1 MKICVVIPT
10 FNNKKLLTGLLKQ
23 LRTIPEFD
31 QLLITV
37 VDNGSSDGTSDMVSA
52 EFAENQ
58 LLSLPE
64 NSGGSGGFI
73 AGVNHAMTLD
83 VDYIWLLDDDV
94 EIKSDSLGSLL
105 AAAEKLDQDKLKW
118 GAIGSMMANMDKPE
132 LVVETGA
139 EVNWRCGSFNLYN
152 NGLRV
157 EDIEA
162 EIKRVPYCA
171 AASLLTRPEV
181 IKEVGFFENIF
192 IHFDDVEWCMRM
204 DKSGYGI
211 YCNTASVIW
220 HATVKGAPVTW
231 VRYYDTRNFLWLC
244 RKYNRK
250 WLCLSIVR
258 MLIKSFYFKM
268 HRMPAIARLYTLGIK
283 DAFSGRLRMRK
294 ELKIDEMVDIDDI
307 FPELSGRKIIGV
319 FKDNSSLERLRKLHP
334 GIIDQSKKIY
344 IYEQGKIKILLLSL
358 WYTLCHS
365 KHLVIFDANC
375 YHNMMFPP
383 LFNDIFYVFIRHKK
397 AVRRMRRKI

>member
-23 LRTIPEFD
+23 LRGIPEFD

-37 VDNGSSDGTSDMVSA
+37 VDNGSLDGTSDMVRA
-52 EFAENQ
+52 EFPENQ
-58 LLSLPE
+58 LLTLAE

-73 AGVNHAMTLD
+73 AGVEHAMTLG

-94 EIKSDSLGSLL
+94 EIRGDSLSLL
-105 AAAEKLDQDKLKW
+105 LDAAKKLDGNKIKW
-118 GAIGSMMANMDKPE
+118 GAIGSMMANLDKPE

-139 EVNWRCGSFNLYN
+139 EVVWRRGCFKLYN

-157 EDIEA
+157 EDIKP

-181 IKEVGFFENIF
+181 VEKVGFFENIF

-204 DKSGYGI
+204 EKAGYGI

-220 HATVKGAPVTW
+220 HMTVKGAPVTW
-231 VRYYDTRNFLWLC
+231 VRYYDARNFLWLC
-244 RKYNRK
+244 RKYNKK
-250 WLCLSIVR
+250 WLYLSIFR
-258 MLIKSFYFKM
+258 MLLKAFYFKM
-268 HRMPAIARLYTLGIK
+268 HRMPVIAKLYMLGIK

-294 ELKIDEMVDIDDI
+294 ELEVDEMIDVDDI
-307 FPELSGRKIIGV
+307 LPELHGRKIIGV
-319 FKDNSSLERLRKLHP
+319 FKNSSNREELQKTYPE
-334 GIIDQSKKIY
+334 IMDNVEKIY
-344 IYEQGKIKILLLSL
+344 CYERGRAVLLSSFWHML
-358 WYTLCHS
+358 FHP
-365 KHLVIFDANC
+365 KHLVIFDGNC
-375 YHNMMFPP
+375 YHGMMLPP
-383 LFNDIFYVFIRHKK
+383 LLNDTFYVFPRHKK
-397 AVRRMRRKI
+397 AIRRMGRKA